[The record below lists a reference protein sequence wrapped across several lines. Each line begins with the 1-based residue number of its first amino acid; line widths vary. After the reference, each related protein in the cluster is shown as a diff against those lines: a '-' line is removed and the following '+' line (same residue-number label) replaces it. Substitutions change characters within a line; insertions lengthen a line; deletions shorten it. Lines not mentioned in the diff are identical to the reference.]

1 MRSTTIVIVS
11 GLPRSGTSMLM
22 RMLDAGGVPV
32 LTDQARRPDADNP
45 HGYYELERVKSI
57 AEDASWLDEAQ
68 GRAVKV
74 VSSLL
79 RYLPASYRYRIIF
92 LRRSVEE
99 VLASQRQML
108 MRRGE
113 PADRVSDARMA
124 ELFGK
129 HLRHVEQWLAEQPN
143 MSVLYLDYDAILAAP
158 ENASRA
164 LADFLELP
172 LDATRMAAVV
182 DVGLRRQR
190 G

>member
-1 MRSTTIVIVS
+1 MDSRTIAIVS

-32 LTDQARRPDADNP
+32 LTDEARRPDADNP

-68 GRAVKV
+68 GHAVKV

-79 RYLPASYRYRIIF
+79 RYLPVIYRYRIIF
-92 LRRSVEE
+92 LRRSIEE

-108 MRRGE
+108 MRTGA
-113 PADRVSDARMA
+113 PVDRVSDIRMA
-124 ELFGK
+124 ELFAK
-129 HLRHVEQWLAEQPN
+129 HLRHVEQWMAEQPN
-143 MSVLYLDYDAILAAP
+143 MDVLYLDYDAILAEP
-158 ENASRA
+158 EAAGRR
-164 LADFLELP
+164 LAAFLGLP
-172 LDATRMAAVV
+172 LDAARMAAVV
-182 DVGLRRQR
+182 DVGMRRQR

>member
-1 MRSTTIVIVS
+1 MDSTSIAIVS

-22 RMLDAGGVPV
+22 RMLDAGGVSL
-32 LTDQARRPDADNP
+32 LTDQARLPDADNP

-57 AEDASWLDEAQ
+57 AEDASWLDEAE

-79 RYLPASYRYRIIF
+79 RYLPGGYRYRIIF
-92 LRRSVEE
+92 LRRSIEE

-113 PADRVSDARMA
+113 PIDRTSDARMA

-143 MSVLYLDYDAILAAP
+143 MDVLYLDYEAILADA
-158 ENASRA
+158 EAAGRR
-164 LADFLELP
+164 LAAFLGLP
-172 LDATRMAAVV
+172 LDATRMASVV